1 MNILLVVFG
10 IIILLIGIPWLVITY
25 EFNNWVEDQYIIE
38 TISEISSKSKWDC
51 NEATY
56 ILHNACLKEWK
67 TRHGSR
73 SVPKIVSEIEMILT
87 DDRDYSIML

>member
-1 MNILLVVFG
+1 MKCVANSDGGKVYSVQPLDEWILD
-10 IIILLIGIPWLVITY
+10 
-25 EFNNWVEDQYIIE
+25 VEDQYIIE